1 MNQLRNAAFLF
12 ASLVAACFPAASC
25 EHGERAGRQESIQAA
40 RSESPEPKRKAPEP
54 RPPSF
59 VPVAIEDASGIA
71 FERFYEALHEAEA
84 GRGQARVLI
93 YGASHTAADIYPD
106 VLRQRLQG
114 RFGDAGT
121 GFVMPAKPQKH
132 YSIPGIAFETSL
144 GWTGTHVK
152 TTSTDEDHYGLAGMY
167 LTPNSRRA
175 RSVFVTRR
183 HGALSG
189 NATDL
194 ELYYWKQPG
203 GGRFKISIDGKATEI
218 STAGKASAA
227 YRRWSVPD
235 ESHRVELIAR
245 GSDNPIRIFG
255 MSLERNNPGV
265 VIDTLGIPGAR
276 ASTQLLWN
284 EALQREHMQ
293 RRKPNLVVLA
303 YGTNEAGDDDQPIEF
318 YGSSLRRV
326 ITRIRLAVP
335 DASCLLIGPSDRPI
349 RTEAGEYVDRP
360 RTAQVIATQREVAA
374 QFGCGFFDVVSFMG
388 GPLSMVDWCESEP
401 AFGTADH
408 VHFTRAGY
416 QAMGNVLHDA
426 LLEGY
431 DRPPALIGGMR
442 PLTLDANG
450 MRHDAAAPGDATD
463 AAAENRA
470 VDAGT
475 PPFEE
480 LPVSADQPDSPQKPS
495 SKPGNTYRR

>member
-1 MNQLRNAAFLF
+1 
-12 ASLVAACFPAASC
+12 
-25 EHGERAGRQESIQAA
+25 
-40 RSESPEPKRKAPEP
+40 
-54 RPPSF
+54 
-59 VPVAIEDASGIA
+59 
-71 FERFYEALHEAEA
+71 
-84 GRGQARVLI
+84 
-93 YGASHTAADIYPD
+93 
-106 VLRQRLQG
+106 
-114 RFGDAGT
+114 
-121 GFVMPAKPQKH
+121 
-132 YSIPGIAFETSL
+132 
-144 GWTGTHVK
+144 
-152 TTSTDEDHYGLAGMY
+152 
-167 LTPNSRRA
+167 
-175 RSVFVTRR
+175 VFVTRQ
-183 HGALSG
+183 HGTLSG

-227 YRRWSVPD
+227 YRHWTVPD

-303 YGTNEAGDDDQPIEF
+303 YGTNETGDDDQPIEI

-335 DASCLLIGPSDRPI
+335 DASCLLIGPSDRPL
-349 RTEAGEYVDRP
+349 RTESGEYIDRP

-388 GPLSMVDWCESEP
+388 GPLSMLDWCDGEP
-401 AFGTADH
+401 PFGAADH

-426 LLEGY
+426 LMEGY

-442 PLTLDANG
+442 PLTLDASG
-450 MRHDAAAPGDATD
+450 ARHTD
-463 AAAENRA
+463 AAAGGEPIA

-475 PPFEE
+475 AAFEE
-480 LPVSADQPDSPQKPS
+480 LPISADQPDSPRKPS